1 MGRAIPLFFRK
12 ISRIGSLIS
21 FRLVTVAVAAFA
33 MLLLAPL
40 AYSQSQF
47 ATLSGTV
54 VDPSGAVIPGANVTV
69 KPSHSQD
76 VRKSV
81 TNSDGFFS
89 MPALPSGTYEVSV
102 EVKGF
107 LKWRGT
113 DIVLNA
119 SDSRTMKIEL
129 KLGSS
134 AETVEVTASVT
145 ELATTDSGE
154 KSALISSDDLEHLSL
169 VGRNAAEYLK
179 ILPGATLFSNYALN
193 GLSDSGETVAMG
205 QSPVSV
211 SGQIGNVNINGQ
223 SADITQDGQRV
234 ADTGKGTFTP
244 VNPNPDMISEVK
256 VLTSNFSAENAK
268 GPVVMN
274 SVTKGGTSAF
284 HGSAYLYARNSA
296 LNATEHH
303 NLVEHVPNPKTPSSY
318 YFPGFNV
325 GGPVI
330 IPGTDFNKS
339 RKKLFFFDGFEYYKQ
354 HIDVGVAR
362 AYVPSAD
369 MLNGDF
375 SSLIG
380 YGGPEASS
388 YLYGVPTTPQ
398 PCVAGNDSH
407 GNYSTCLQDPNVN
420 VPFQGQN
427 VPSNG
432 WWALGGG
439 PDNVPSQRPG
449 CQITGGVL
457 NSACISPAA
466 QILLKNVVPAANA
479 NPATNNGFNFV
490 QAYSEPNNNWQNMT
504 REDWSI
510 SDNTKVYVTW
520 SRQRETQNWPVG
532 LWVTAGDNMVPTPSP
547 IQSHNS
553 SDAFNGTFVHVF
565 SPTMTIEARAG
576 FMKSS
581 LLSAPENLKKFTRA
595 GVGYPLH
602 GIFSDT
608 NIPAIS
614 SWTSSFPNMGDVGY
628 DYHPTVQD
636 SQGIPSAAANLTK
649 VVKTHTLKAGFYYEH
664 AYNNQDNWQQYQG
677 TIEYGPWVSWAGS
690 ATGNE
695 YADLLMG
702 IGMATYEQQGPPT
715 VVNVAQN
722 IASFYG
728 QDDWKVTR
736 RLTINYGL
744 RFEHYPK
751 PYNSQFGMAVFNPAK
766 YDPSAAPNVNTGVAW
781 HASDSSVPSNGSSV
795 PFFFYS
801 PRIGGAFDVF
811 GNSKTVLR
819 GGWGKYRAFDAFQ
832 SRNYTDPAG
841 TAMGIVYWGNCGTN
855 NPNCP
860 TLESIDNYAYTPV
873 LGKPALQNTGFTAES
888 VNNHET
894 PLVNA
899 YSFTVD
905 QALPN
910 KFKAEISYVGNT
922 GKYTQWAANANAVPL
937 GALFNYACPAGTGN
951 VTDPGCQQTVRPYK
965 LYQGITQVRPF
976 GKSRFDSLQA
986 SLIRYMGWLSLQ
998 ANYTFSKNLGDN
1010 QLSEGA
1016 LPDWGAKEL
1025 YGYSTLNRTHA
1036 FSAAY
1041 VFTLPKTHSASS
1053 FVRGALNNWQISGI
1067 TQISS
1072 GPQLNAQSAYF
1083 NWSQLSPVTLMG
1095 TPDIQLAPLI
1105 TCNPRSNLGK
1115 NQYLNPNCFT
1125 APSKG
1130 QTGTL
1135 GMPYIPG
1142 PWYWNSDLT
1151 LLKQFKIG
1159 ERQGLQFRLAAFNF
1173 LNSALPS
1180 FSGSYTARDNNLTA
1194 NFNDLGQ
1201 TITGTSCPTTS
1212 GGVRCTQPSTF
1223 GTTDTYY
1230 GQRKLELGVK
1240 YTF

>member
-1 MGRAIPLFFRK
+1 MDRAMSLFIHEVRNFHSPNP
-12 ISRIGSLIS
+12 SRLFAVI
-21 FRLVTVAVAAFA
+21 VAT
-33 MLLLAPL
+33 LLLLQPL
-40 AYSQSQF
+40 ASSQSQF

-54 VDPSGAVIPGANVTV
+54 IDASGAVVSGASVTV
-69 KPSHSQD
+69 TLSHSNQT
-76 VRKSV
+76 RKTT
-81 TNSDGFFS
+81 TNADGFFNMS
-89 MPALPSGTYEVSV
+89 ALPAGKYDVIV
-102 EVKGF
+102 EQNGF
-107 LKWRGT
+107 QRWRGT
-113 DIVLNA
+113 DIALNA

-129 KLGSS
+129 KVGS
-134 AETVEVTASVT
+134 ATETVEVKSTVT

-154 KSALISSDDLEHLSL
+154 KSALISSEDLQHLSL

-193 GLSDSGETVAMG
+193 GLSDSGETVQMS

-211 SGQIGNVNINGQ
+211 SGQLGNVSINGQ
-223 SADITQDGQRV
+223 TADITQDGQRV
-234 ADTGKGTFTP
+234 SDTGKANFTP
-244 VNPNPDMISEVK
+244 INPNPDMISEVK
-256 VLTSNFSAENAK
+256 VLSSNFSAENAK

-274 SVTKGGTSAF
+274 SVTKGGTSNF

-303 NLVEHVPNPKTPSSY
+303 NLVEHVANPKTPSSY
-318 YFPGFNV
+318 YFPGGNI

-330 IPGTDFNKS
+330 IPGTGFNQS
-339 RKKLFFFDGFEYYKQ
+339 RKKLFFFEGFEYYKQ
-354 HIDVGVAR
+354 KIDVGLAR
-362 AYVPSAD
+362 AYVPTAD

-375 SSLIG
+375 SSLQG
-380 YGGPEASS
+380 QTGLFGM
-388 YLYGVPTTPQ
+388 PTTPQ
-398 PCVAGNDSH
+398 PCVAGTDSH
-407 GNYSTCLQDPNVN
+407 GNQTNCLQDPNVN
-420 VPFQGQN
+420 VMFQGQS

-432 WWALGGG
+432 WWAMGGG
-439 PDNVPSQRPG
+439 PNGVASQRPG

-457 NSACISPAA
+457 NSACILPAA
-466 QILLKNVVPAANA
+466 QILLKDIAPAANVD
-479 NPATNNGFNFV
+479 PTTNNGFNYV
-490 QAYSEPNNNWQNMT
+490 QAFSEPMNHWQNMT
-504 REDWSI
+504 REDWNI

-520 SRQRETQNWPVG
+520 SRERETQNWPVG

-553 SDAFNGTFVHVF
+553 SDALNGTFVHVF
-565 SPTMTIEARAG
+565 SPTMTMEARAG

-581 LLSAPENLKKFTRA
+581 LTNAPEDLKKFTRA
-595 GVGYPLH
+595 GIGYPLH
-602 GIFSDT
+602 GIFNDT
-608 NIPAIS
+608 NIPAVS
-614 SWTSSFPNMGDVGY
+614 SWSSTFPNMGDVGY

-636 SQGIPSAAANLTK
+636 NQGIPSAAANLTK
-649 VVKTHTLKAGFYYEH
+649 VVRTHTLKAGFYYEH

-677 TIEYGPWVSWAGS
+677 TIEYGSWVSWAGS
-690 ATGNE
+690 ATGNG
-695 YADLLMG
+695 YADVLMG
-702 IGMATYEQQGPPT
+702 IGMSTYEQQGPPL
-715 VVNVAQN
+715 VVHVAQN

-736 RLTINYGL
+736 RLTVNYGL

-766 YDPSAAPNVNTGVAW
+766 YDPNAPLDVNTGVSW
-781 HASDSSVPSNGSSV
+781 HATDSSVPYSGSSV

-801 PRIGGAFDVF
+801 PRVGGAFDVF
-811 GNSKTVLR
+811 GNGKTVIR

-832 SRNYTDPAG
+832 SRNYTDPAN
-841 TAMGIVYWGNCGTN
+841 AAIGIVYWGNCGTN
-855 NPNCP
+855 NPACA
-860 TLESIDNYAYTPV
+860 TWESIDQYAYNPV
-873 LGKPALQNTGFTAES
+873 LGKPVLQNTGFTAED

-894 PLVNA
+894 PLVEA
-899 YSFTVD
+899 YSLTVD

-910 KFKAEISYVGNT
+910 KFKAEVSYVGNV
-922 GKYTQWAANANAVPL
+922 GKFTQWSANANSVPL
-937 GALFNYACPAGTGN
+937 GALFNYTCKNGGN
-951 VTDPGCQQTVRPYK
+951 TTDPACQQEVRPYQ

-976 GKSRFDSLQA
+976 GKARFDSFQA

-998 ANYTFSKNLGDN
+998 ANYTFSKNLGEN
-1010 QLSEGA
+1010 QASEGA
-1016 LPDWGAKEL
+1016 LPNWGAKEL
-1025 YGYSTLNRTHA
+1025 YGYSTLNRAHT

-1041 VFTLPKTHSASS
+1041 VFALPKTHSTSS

-1072 GPQLNAQSAYF
+1072 GPQLNAQSAWF
-1083 NWSQLSPVTLMG
+1083 NYGGASPVTLVG
-1095 TPDIQLAPLI
+1095 TPDVQLAPLI

-1125 APSKG
+1125 APSVG
-1130 QTGTL
+1130 QVGTL

-1151 LLKQFKIG
+1151 LLKDFKIG
-1159 ERQGLQFRLAAFNF
+1159 ERQGLEFRLAAFNF

-1180 FSGSYTARDNNLTA
+1180 FSGSYTSRDNNLTA
-1194 NFNDLGQ
+1194 SFNDLGQ
-1201 TITGTSCPTTS
+1201 TITGTNCPSTS